1 MYQNHTKDTNNNCQ
15 KSLLCGQK
23 VSFQFYGFHLLLC
36 LEQLRADTLP
46 LERSLFLASCFFK
59 LFAVGFLFPLYFICK
74 VMSPLCVCVLQEK
87 LIQAIKRIKHEVDE
101 CREAER
107 ETYIESVEVEV
118 PSPPYSLS
126 FISFYTQLFQFIAD

>member
-1 MYQNHTKDTNNNCQ
+1 M
-15 KSLLCGQK
+15 
-23 VSFQFYGFHLLLC
+23 
-36 LEQLRADTLP
+36 
-46 LERSLFLASCFFK
+46 
-59 LFAVGFLFPLYFICK
+59 
-74 VMSPLCVCVLQEK
+74 CVCVLQEK

-126 FISFYTQLFQFIAD
+126 FFSFYTQLFQFIAD